1 MNLRS
6 NSGGSNGSFFAWL
19 AILGFA
25 AYFMESRTH
34 FFDAPSL
41 KGYSLGMTLK
51 DFKDSQIPNL
61 ALQYT
66 EKPNNVLSVTDGS
79 NPSLSGAPR
88 CGQSGCGL
96 TTDPMACFPTSETP
110 GFGFQSKT

>member
-41 KGYSLGMTLK
+41 KGYSLGMTLRISRILK
-51 DFKDSQIPNL
+51 SPTWPSSTLKSRTMSYPLPMVRIPRFPARPGAANL
-61 ALQYT
+61 DA
-66 EKPNNVLSVTDGS
+66 V
-79 NPSLSGAPR
+79 
-88 CGQSGCGL
+88 
-96 TTDPMACFPTSETP
+96 
-110 GFGFQSKT
+110 